1 MFRKV
6 VRQSKFRHVFGQ
18 PVKNDQCYED
28 IRVSRVTWDSTFCAV
43 NPKFLAVI
51 VEASGGGAFL
61 VLPLSK
67 VGPSRAGERLEA
79 AGSHRPGPIGQAHRL
94 ASQPI
99 ICPSPRCWA
108 GVVTIQIYYPGGVS
122 SGGESVLLPQSQGQ
136 RQQTSP
142 AHLLMAVRKRWVRMR
157 QGESHIWAPRGPG
170 QPHHSPFNGGTDSGF
185 GRDRISGV
193 SGPP

>member
-1 MFRKV
+1 MSFRKV

-67 VGPSRAGERLEA
+67 VGPIRAGGRTGDSA
-79 AGSHRPGPIGQAHRL
+79 TPAGPICSLHIPYLAHPHTVGQVSYSTFIAQVVL
-94 ASQPI
+94 AS
-99 ICPSPRCWA
+99 
-108 GVVTIQIYYPGGVS
+108 TD
-122 SGGESVLLPQSQGQ
+122 GESFLLPPRQSQGQ
-136 RQQTSP
+136 RQRQRQQTFP
-142 AHLLMAVRKRWVRMR
+142 AH
-157 QGESHIWAPRGPG
+157 P
-170 QPHHSPFNGGTDSGF
+170 
-185 GRDRISGV
+185 
-193 SGPP
+193 